1 MENSKQM
8 EKLILLHPQDNVVIV
23 RKSIIAGEELMM
35 DGKFLSFEKGIGLGH
50 KVAAKDIQQGER
62 IIKFGLPIGSATE
75 NIPAG
80 THIHLHNMKS
90 DYIATY
96 TLEKEFGHEK

>member
-1 MENSKQM
+1 M
-8 EKLILLHPQDNVVIV
+8 EKLILLHPQDNVWIV
-23 RKSIIAGEELMM
+23 RKSVVAGEQVII

-62 IIKFGLPIGSATE
+62 IIKYGVPIGSATE
-75 NIPAG
+75 NIPVG

-90 DYIATY
+90 DYIPTY
-96 TLEKEFGHEK
+96 TLDKEFGHEK